1 MQKEEPEDPGR
12 AVSKGYIHQRCTV
25 ECLHRD
31 RKHNGG
37 REGEFQDPMVAIGLE
52 QVSGQKDSG
61 MGWGHLRTPLTTPVH
76 PEITTVARERFHR
89 NRKIG
94 EI

>member
-1 MQKEEPEDPGR
+1 M
-12 AVSKGYIHQRCTV
+12 
-25 ECLHRD
+25 ECLPRD
-31 RKHNGG
+31 KKHNGG

-52 QVSGQKDSG
+52 QVSGWKDSR
-61 MGWGHLRTPLTTPVH
+61 MGWDGAISGLPLTTPVH

>member
-1 MQKEEPEDPGR
+1 
-12 AVSKGYIHQRCTV
+12 V

-52 QVSGQKDSG
+52 QVSLRKDSG
-61 MGWGHLRTPLTTPVH
+61 MGWGPSQDPPYH
-76 PEITTVARERFHR
+76 PRAPR
-89 NRKIG
+89 NHHSGQEKVP
-94 EI
+94 

>member
-1 MQKEEPEDPGR
+1 M
-12 AVSKGYIHQRCTV
+12 